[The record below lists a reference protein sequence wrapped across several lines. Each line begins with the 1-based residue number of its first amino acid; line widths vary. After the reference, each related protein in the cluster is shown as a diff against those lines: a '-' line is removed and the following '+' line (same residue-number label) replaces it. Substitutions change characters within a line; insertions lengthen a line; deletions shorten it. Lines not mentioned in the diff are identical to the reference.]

1 MGIDLLANFT
11 SSACCFVSFAISYDI
26 LFNLSYISA
35 IVVQIICWSRDKIR
49 KTWLKSERLCRLHM
63 QKLQACEIQLDAK
76 HFACRFFAVKC
87 FVLRTGEQNF
97 VTFNSFLQIRRQE
110 QLKIA
115 WLRWGGKIKSLEDFT
130 GISFWQEGLVET
142 PNF

>member
-1 MGIDLLANFT
+1 
-11 SSACCFVSFAISYDI
+11 
-26 LFNLSYISA
+26 
-35 IVVQIICWSRDKIR
+35 
-49 KTWLKSERLCRLHM
+49 M

-115 WLRWGGKIKSLEDFT
+115 
-130 GISFWQEGLVET
+130 
-142 PNF
+142 